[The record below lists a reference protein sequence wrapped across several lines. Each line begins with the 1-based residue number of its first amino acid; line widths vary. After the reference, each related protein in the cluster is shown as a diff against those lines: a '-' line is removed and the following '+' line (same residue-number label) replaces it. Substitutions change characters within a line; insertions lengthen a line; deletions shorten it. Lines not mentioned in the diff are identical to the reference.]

1 MASAYIYL
9 GFFDFTPKRIHKDEP
24 LEDGGV
30 RKCKEYRRQVS
41 DEEVRIGLWARV
53 K

>member
-1 MASAYIYL
+1 MAVAYLYL
-9 GFFDFTPKRIHKDEP
+9 GFFDSTPKRTLIDEH

-41 DEEVRIGLWARV
+41 DEEAP
-53 K
+53 